1 MSYYIAPQSEGLM
14 LGDLVIYRVVK
25 RLKDFKAEDGKKYRV
40 FKGTSS
46 HIEHASSGCHNAPHP
61 VHGTN
66 ITGVSSTQS
75 LVSIRTSLQI
85 QTLISLTSLLHHSK

>member
-40 FKGTSS
+40 FKGKKEKDSS
-46 HIEHASSGCHNAPHP
+46 MVIP
-61 VHGTN
+61 
-66 ITGVSSTQS
+66 IYYGVGER
-75 LVSIRTSLQI
+75 LKK
-85 QTLISLTSLLHHSK
+85 SKSEFRLRF